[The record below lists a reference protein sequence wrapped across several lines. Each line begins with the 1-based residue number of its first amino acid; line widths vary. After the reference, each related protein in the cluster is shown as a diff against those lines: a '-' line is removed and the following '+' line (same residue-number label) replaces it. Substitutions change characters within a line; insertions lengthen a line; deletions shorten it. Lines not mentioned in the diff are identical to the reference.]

1 MPTQTTDRVM
11 NMSLD
16 EFTRLYL
23 SWRNEFVTM
32 EAFAREYGL
41 SYAVAT
47 EIITLG
53 RAIGNIR
60 AAVASAV
67 QAKDCIAFVA
77 NKAGENVLRVRWN
90 ATTKEVDVASGEH
103 GDVTDVVKEAFAI
116 VNNKNINKHMAVC
129 LDNEISCPV
138 RMICV
143 N

>member
-1 MPTQTTDRVM
+1 MITSTSLTHPTTI
-11 NMSLD
+11 
-16 EFTRLYL
+16 
-23 SWRNEFVTM
+23 
-32 EAFAREYGL
+32 AK
-41 SYAVAT
+41 
-47 EIITLG
+47 
-53 RAIGNIR
+53 IR

-90 ATTKEVDVASGEH
+90 ATTKDVDVASGEQ

-129 LDNEISCPV
+129 LDNEIACPV
-138 RMICV
+138 RMMCV

>member
-1 MPTQTTDRVM
+1 MPTQTTNRVM

-53 RAIGNIR
+53 RAIGNI
-60 AAVASAV
+60 
-67 QAKDCIAFVA
+67 
-77 NKAGENVLRVRWN
+77 GEAR
-90 ATTKEVDVASGEH
+90 T
-103 GDVTDVVKEAFAI
+103 
-116 VNNKNINKHMAVC
+116 
-129 LDNEISCPV
+129 
-138 RMICV
+138 
-143 N
+143 